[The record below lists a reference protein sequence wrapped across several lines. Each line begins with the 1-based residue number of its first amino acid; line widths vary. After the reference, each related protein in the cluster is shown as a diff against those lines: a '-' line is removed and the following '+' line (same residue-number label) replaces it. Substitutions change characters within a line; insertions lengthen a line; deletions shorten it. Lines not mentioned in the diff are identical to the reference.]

1 MDGFDG
7 NSGVIV
13 LAATNRADILD
24 SALLRPGRF
33 DRRVPV
39 DLPDVAGRLE
49 ILGVHARGKPLADEL
64 DLNIIAKRTTGFSGA
79 SLANRTN
86 KTDISYTEVDYAI
99 DRVTVGLQKTTGT
112 SFPKRQRLVAYHE
125 AGHAAMGLLTNDY
138 DMVTKVTLIPRTN
151 GAGGFTLFTPSE
163 ERLESGMYS
172 KRYLQAQ
179 LAVALGGRVAEEITF
194 GADEVTTGA
203 SGDLQ
208 QVRQIARRMVTQWGF
223 AFDKLG
229 GGPVAWETPDG
240 NGLMAPKAAS
250 AAMEYEIDE
259 QVTKIVDA
267 AYVNCKETLTK
278 NKALLDTLATKLV
291 EKETIDYDE
300 LQEMRDAHLAGTGTL
315 AAAQ

>member
-1 MDGFDG
+1 MG
-7 NSGVIV
+7 
-13 LAATNRADILD
+13 
-24 SALLRPGRF
+24 
-33 DRRVPV
+33 
-39 DLPDVAGRLE
+39 
-49 ILGVHARGKPLADEL
+49 
-64 DLNIIAKRTTGFSGA
+64 
-79 SLANRTN
+79 RTN

-125 AGHAAMGLLTNDY
+125 
-138 DMVTKVTLIPRTN
+138 
-151 GAGGFTLFTPSE
+151 
-163 ERLESGMYS
+163 
-172 KRYLQAQ
+172 
-179 LAVALGGRVAEEITF
+179 
-194 GADEVTTGA
+194 
-203 SGDLQ
+203 
-208 QVRQIARRMVTQWGF
+208 
-223 AFDKLG
+223 
-229 GGPVAWETPDG
+229 
-240 NGLMAPKAAS
+240 AAS

>member
-1 MDGFDG
+1 
-7 NSGVIV
+7 
-13 LAATNRADILD
+13 
-24 SALLRPGRF
+24 
-33 DRRVPV
+33 
-39 DLPDVAGRLE
+39 
-49 ILGVHARGKPLADEL
+49 
-64 DLNIIAKRTTGFSGA
+64 
-79 SLANRTN
+79 
-86 KTDISYTEVDYAI
+86 
-99 DRVTVGLQKTTGT
+99 
-112 SFPKRQRLVAYHE
+112 
-125 AGHAAMGLLTNDY
+125 
-138 DMVTKVTLIPRTN
+138 
-151 GAGGFTLFTPSE
+151 
-163 ERLESGMYS
+163 MYS

-291 EKETIDYDE
+291 EKETIAYDE
-300 LQEMRDAHLAGTGTL
+300 LQEMRDAPRAGTGTL